1 MKQANDTLVA
11 RALLAE
17 IQSAEP
23 GAFGAPFTA
32 ERTYPTAQALDAV
45 EGFRLTVAAT
55 QLASDL
61 ADRSGFQDSV
71 GVEICVR
78 CRIHSQPDQSL
89 EYTAELDA
97 ARAFT
102 AAVKDFLEA
111 REHRRL
117 LAMPTACL
125 TADGVKNAPIY
136 ALDHLQDLHQ
146 YTSILAMTYRVT
158 A

>member
-97 ARAFT
+97 ARI
-102 AAVKDFLEA
+102 AALI
-111 REHRRL
+111 REHL
-117 LAMPTACL
+117 GPQPE
-125 TADGVKNAPIY
+125 ADAVPGNNQRGV
-136 ALDHLQDLHQ
+136 
-146 YTSILAMTYRVT
+146 YTSLTFWVT
-158 A
+158 LNDAGTELPLRTAIQSLPGVVMQL